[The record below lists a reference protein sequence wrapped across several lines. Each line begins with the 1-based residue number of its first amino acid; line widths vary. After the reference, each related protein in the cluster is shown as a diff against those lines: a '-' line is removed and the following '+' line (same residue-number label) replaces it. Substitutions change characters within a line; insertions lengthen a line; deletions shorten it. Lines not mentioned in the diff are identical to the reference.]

1 MGIKAIA
8 ISMVIVMALVFILYR
23 PVRKKEKARTRLEVD
38 YFEALKS
45 KSKDVKEIGILYY
58 ENLGLN
64 RDNALIE
71 IEKDLLA

>member
-23 PVRKKEKARTRLEVD
+23 PVRNKEKIRTKLEVD

-45 KSKDVKEIGILYY
+45 KSENVKDVGILYY

-64 RDNALIE
+64 RDSALVE